1 MTKKI
6 IKSMLMVVL
15 LSVSM
20 FGLGTSFLFYETNKN
35 QTIEVVKAQSALI
48 QNKYDELSSIDETLD
63 LNEIVTQSRITI
75 IDEAGN
81 VVFDNKTAVDSLDN
95 HNDRF
100 EIIQARNRGFGE
112 QERISKSLMQKYYYY
127 AVLLDNGSVLR
138 VSSSLNSFYALMV
151 SITPFTISA
160 LFVIVAIARG
170 ISKRLAYNII
180 APIEKADFNS
190 NLTSPYRELDLHYN
204 TLREQKLE
212 IEKQM
217 ARVNRRKETI
227 NTILNTM
234 QEGFVIVD
242 ENNNVFLA
250 NQAYLKMMN
259 IKQYT
264 VGESIYRFITDRVL
278 LDKIKQSFNN
288 QSSSHLIEL
297 GSKIYKVYISNS
309 NITNENVSI
318 LLFVDISLEYENQK
332 HREQFS
338 ANVSHELKTPLTSI
352 KGLAELQAN
361 DMVKAEDVKLFGEKI
376 LKQSDRLLELID
388 HTIRLSKFDEDA
400 IDPKKEIINL
410 KFIADE
416 VIDYLH
422 SKIES
427 KNIKIIN
434 QVDDIDMYGN
444 YQMIDELYFNLI
456 DNAIKYNDE
465 NGYVRIT
472 TKLVDD
478 KILIEI
484 VDNGHKISKSDIPRL
499 FERFYR
505 TDSSRDKKT
514 GGTGLGLAIVKHI
527 VMYHNGVIDVES
539 DRETKFII
547 HLPLRGK

>member
-48 QNKYDELSSIDETLD
+48 QSKYDELSSIDETLD

-416 VIDYLH
+416 VIEYLH